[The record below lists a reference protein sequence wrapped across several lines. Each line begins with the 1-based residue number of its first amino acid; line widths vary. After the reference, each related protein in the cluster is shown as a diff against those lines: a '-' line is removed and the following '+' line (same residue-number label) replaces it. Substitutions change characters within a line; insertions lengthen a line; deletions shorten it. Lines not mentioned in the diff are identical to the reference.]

1 MPQIKL
7 TIHIFDGKQN
17 ILSNAVLIWIYRLR
31 HWPAITQ
38 HRHNVSCLPLFLAH
52 FRADGNVYISERLFL
67 SYPAKIVIIVGFL
80 LHLFICIRHVIRA
93 VSNELNSYRQ
103 VCDTD
108 LHCKPSLR

>member
-17 ILSNAVLIWIYRLR
+17 ILSNAVLILIYRSR
-31 HWPAITQ
+31 HSNKPTSAQRIMFI
-38 HRHNVSCLPLFLAH
+38 VILAH
-52 FRADGNVYISERLFL
+52 FTADGKVYISETLLL
-67 SYPAKIVIIVGFL
+67 SYPAKIVIIV
-80 LHLFICIRHVIRA
+80 HLSICIRHVIRA